1 MPPFM
6 QEVNIANSTMQ
17 TSNIRS
23 STMGMSPGKKKKQ
36 QQAEWELPADLAKK
50 KML

>member
-36 QQAEWELPADLAKK
+36 QAEWELPADLAKK